1 MMGSMIRDAFAVDA
15 VLVLDTIYRIHV
27 RPGVR

>member
-15 VLVLDTIYRIHV
+15 VLVLDADTDPRA
-27 RPGVR
+27 PGVR